1 MVYARSIFLRGD
13 PVRASG
19 RWKGRSGGHRS
30 HRGRGLRRCLCPIPC
45 PGTLLGGCPVLNH
58 LCLVIIIALESK
70 ILISGGIVNTIRAR
84 VAFLTTIVY
93 FYIHNKKYVYEEGIY
108 CGTVCNASDW
118 TFFLRQRRHYG
129 CEGEAGSC
137 SGVHSV

>member
-1 MVYARSIFLRGD
+1 MGGYNHEGGD
-13 PVRASG
+13 QRLAPEVELEPILLDLAQMGGRA
-19 RWKGRSGGHRS
+19 
-30 HRGRGLRRCLCPIPC
+30 
-45 PGTLLGGCPVLNH
+45 VLNH
-58 LCLVIIIALESK
+58 QRLVIIIAHESK

-118 TFFLRQRRHYG
+118 TFFLRQRRYHG
-129 CEGEAGSC
+129 REGEAC
-137 SGVHSV
+137 SGGGLHPF